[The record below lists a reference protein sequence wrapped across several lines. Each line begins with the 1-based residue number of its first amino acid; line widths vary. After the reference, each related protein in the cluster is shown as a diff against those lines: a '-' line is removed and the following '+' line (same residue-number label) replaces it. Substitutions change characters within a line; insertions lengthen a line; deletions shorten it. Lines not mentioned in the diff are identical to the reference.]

1 MYKKIFFL
9 ALSLCATVIAMAQ
22 TKISGLVTD
31 EANLPLAGVSVS
43 VKGSDR
49 GTATDAAGRYSLQA
63 NKGETLVFSHT
74 GMVTKSVVVGNAAAI
89 NVQLNSAAVNLNDV
103 VVIGYGAT
111 KKSDLTG
118 SVATI
123 KPDGLKNARVGTATS
138 ALQGLAAG
146 VFVSTGSVKPGGDAS
161 VVIRGSGSLRAG
173 NGPLYI
179 VDGMPVEGGL
189 QDLSPADIESI
200 EVLKDASS
208 AAIYGSRGSNGVIL
222 VTTRK
227 GTRGRGRVTLNL
239 NSGTQRMLN
248 KQDMMNAQQYYEL
261 ASKAV
266 PGYNWTSEEL
276 RLLSR
281 GESTDWQDA
290 ITQNGKFNNYNLG
303 ISGGNEKVTHF
314 LGADFYDQVG
324 TIRNSSF
331 RKITLRYNMD
341 AQTTDWLKTGIR
353 FNIIESK
360 LRNINE
366 EDDSGYG
373 TMFSALS
380 SQPTAPI
387 YLSNGDYFDGFLNT
401 KANPVAIVDLLNKS
415 TAKTRA
421 VGSVYFEFEPVRN
434 LKIRSENGGELEF
447 FNVNSYE
454 DGRMGQHY
462 PDGGHAVKFN
472 GKKRY
477 VQTENTATY
486 VFDLADKHIFTVMG
500 GFAASKYD
508 YESTT
513 ADSKNLSAILG
524 YNNLGG
530 AQNHGP
536 NGSYASASTLTSY
549 FGRINYNFD
558 SRYLLTVTMRRDG
571 SSRFAP
577 GKQWGFFPSAALAWR
592 ISQEDFMQ
600 DISAVSDLK
609 LRISAG
615 RLGNQNI
622 GDYAYAAT
630 IGQGG
635 EWSDYVFGGNLATGS
650 VQNTISNPNLTWEK
664 ANQFDIGLDFGFL
677 KNRIAGTIDA
687 YYKKTTDLLW
697 LVPLPIESGF
707 DNSLTNIGQID
718 NKGIEFSLSTVN
730 ISTKDFSWTTAGNF
744 SYNENKIAELYDG
757 KQDVNKSLFVGQP
770 INVFYLLRSEGIW
783 QTKDAAEASKYN
795 AQPGDRRVADL
806 KSDGVINGDD
816 RQFAGVSVP
825 KYYGSFTNTFKYKG
839 IEFLTFFTY
848 AGGHMINNSLNRYL
862 NAFNTW
868 GNMSVDYYNGYWT
881 PARPSNRYP
890 APRVGSAYANGDGTD
905 ANLQKG
911 DYLRLRNI
919 ELAYNFSADSFLRRI
934 KSSGMR
940 VFASVQNAFTWT
952 RFTGFDV
959 ESGDNTN
966 PYPNART
973 FMAGLSINF

>member
-1 MYKKIFFL
+1 MYKKIFFI
-9 ALSLCATVIAMAQ
+9 AISLCCALLVQAQ
-22 TKISGLVTD
+22 EKISGLVTD
-31 EANLPLAGVSVS
+31 EANLPLSGVSVTIRNTN
-43 VKGSDR
+43 R
-49 GTATDAAGRYSLQA
+49 GTSTDAAGRYSLSA
-63 NKGETLVFSHT
+63 SKGETIEFSHT
-74 GMVTKSVVVGNAAAI
+74 GMITKTVVIGAGTNV
-89 NVQLNSAAVNLNDV
+89 NVQLTRAAVDLNDV
-103 VVIGYGAT
+103 VVIGYGST

-118 SVATI
+118 SVTTI

-146 VFVSTGSVKPGGDAS
+146 VFVTTGSVKPGGDAS

-189 QDLSPADIESI
+189 QDLSPGDIESI

-227 GTRGRGRVTLNL
+227 GNKGRGRVTLNV
-239 NSGTQRMLN
+239 NGGTQRMLN

-261 ASKAV
+261 ASKAI
-266 PGYNWTSEEL
+266 PDYTWTAEEL

-290 ITQNGKFNNYNLG
+290 ITQNGKFSNYNLG

-314 LGADFYDQVG
+314 FGADFYDQLG
-324 TIRNSSF
+324 TIKNSSF
-331 RKITLRYNMD
+331 RKVTLRYNMD
-341 AQTTDWLKTGIR
+341 AQTTDWLKSGIR
-353 FNIIESK
+353 FNVIESK

-373 TMFSALS
+373 TMFSAIS

-387 YLSNGDYFDGFLNT
+387 YAGNGEYFDGFLNT
-401 KANPVAIVDLLNKS
+401 KANPVAIVDLMNKN

-421 VGSVYFEFEPVRN
+421 VGSVYFEIEPIKN
-434 LKIRSENGGELEF
+434 LKLRSENGGELEF

-486 VFDLADKHIFTVMG
+486 NFDLGEEHKFIVMG

-513 ADSKNLSAILG
+513 ADSKNLSPILN

-558 SRYLLTVTMRRDG
+558 SRYLLTFTMRRDG

-577 GKQWGFFPSAALAWR
+577 GMQWGMFPSAALAWR
-592 ISQEDFMQ
+592 ISQESFMK
-600 DISAVSDLK
+600 DVDAVSELK

-615 RLGNQNI
+615 KLGNQNI

-664 ANQFDIGLDFGFL
+664 ANQFDIGLDFGFF

-718 NKGIEFSLSTVN
+718 NKGIEFSISTVN
-730 ISTKDFSWTTAGNF
+730 INTKDFTWTSAGNI
-744 SYNENKIAELYDG
+744 SYNQNKIAALYAG

-770 INVFYLLRSEGIW
+770 INVFYMLKSDGIW
-783 QTKDAAEASKYN
+783 QTKDAAEATRYN
-795 AQPGDRRVADL
+795 AQPGDRKIVDL
-806 KSDGVINGDD
+806 KPDGVINGDD
-816 RQFAGVSVP
+816 RTFAGVSVP

-839 IEFLTFFTY
+839 IELSAFFTY

-868 GNMSVDYYNGYWT
+868 GNMSVDYYNSYWT
-881 PARPSNRYP
+881 TTRPSNRYP

-919 ELAYNFSADSFLRRI
+919 ELAYNFSADSWLRYIKASGLRI
-934 KSSGMR
+934 Y
-940 VFASVQNAFTWT
+940 ASVQNAYTWT